1 MLFSNFPK
9 IVKRYLAHLP
19 KDDYPVLDSFTFVSC
34 WLGFSFDQS
43 LDTMRSLFSRLNS
56 RDISLDISTFSKRRK
71 HRDID
76 VFVKIFER
84 LQGELKRQLISKDR
98 MSLFPLDSTIVTL
111 TSKLLWQQ
119 EYHQVKL
126 FAGTDNKRE
135 IIDGVHI
142 HFGQGHDSLYGDET
156 IAATPQNG
164 VAVMDRGFSSSERVQ
179 ALMKKENQYFVLRIK
194 NNSTVNMK
202 EDGTYE
208 VWSDPRKV
216 QVRLVTFS
224 DLETRTEFRFVTN
237 LPESGKLAYTNE
249 EIGEIYR
256 RRWQIELLW
265 KFLKMHLKL
274 ARLIT
279 KNTKGIKIQISACL
293 ICYLL
298 LQLVEVPDIIGNK
311 LLDKLRYLQAFM
323 CEKISYIH
331 WFKELVFNC

>member
-19 KDDYPVLDSFTFVSC
+19 KDDYPVLDTFTFVSC
-34 WLGFSFDQS
+34 WLGFGFDQS
-43 LDTMRSLFSRLNS
+43 LDTMRSLFLRLNS
-56 RDISLDISTFSKRRK
+56 RDISLDISTFSKASK
-71 HRDID
+71 HRDIG
-76 VFVKIFER
+76 VFVKLFER
-84 LQGELKRQLISKDR
+84 LQADIKRQVSNEDDVC
-98 MSLFPLDSTIVTL
+98 LFALDSTIVTL

-126 FAGTDNKRE
+126 FAGTDNERGM
-135 IIDGVHI
+135 IDGVHI
-142 HFGQGHDSLYGDET
+142 HFGQGHDSQYGDET

-179 ALMKKENQYFVLRIK
+179 ELLKKENQYFVLRIK
-194 NNSTVNMK
+194 NNSTINMK

-208 VWSDPRKV
+208 VWSEPRTVK
-216 QVRLVTFS
+216 VRLVNFS
-224 DLETRTEFRFVTN
+224 DVKTRTEFRFVTN

-274 ARLIT
+274 SHFIT
-279 KNTKGIKIQISACL
+279 KNTNGIRIQIYTCL

-298 LQLVEVPDIIGNK
+298 LQLV
-311 LLDKLRYLQAFM
+311 
-323 CEKISYIH
+323 
-331 WFKELVFNC
+331 